1 MKQCVQAD
9 TSTSII
15 TGLMDVIEPPRS
27 ITADLLHV
35 INHVT
40 NQNVPSFNIWSSTTV
55 SNIDYKS
62 AYYYDFWRSRD
73 TGVMRNALE

>member
-15 TGLMDVIEPPRS
+15 TGLIDVIEWPWL
-27 ITADLLHV
+27 ITADV
-35 INHVT
+35 INQIVA
-40 NQNVPSFNIWSSTTV
+40 SFNIWSSTTV

-73 TGVMRNALE
+73 TGVMRNTLE